1 MITFT
6 GSNDATCRFL
16 SADQIVATLPA
27 TATVIPG
34 ETATLIAGRLFDGKY
49 EEDGCLGLSSTYCG
63 RYKMNT
69 AASAIILT
77 PDNALA
83 PNPIISAPDSDNSS
97 VDDTYWYDDRNIW
110 LE

>member
-1 MITFT
+1 
-6 GSNDATCRFL
+6 
-16 SADQIVATLPA
+16 
-27 TATVIPG
+27 
-34 ETATLIAGRLFDGKY
+34 
-49 EEDGCLGLSSTYCG
+49 
-63 RYKMNT
+63 MNT